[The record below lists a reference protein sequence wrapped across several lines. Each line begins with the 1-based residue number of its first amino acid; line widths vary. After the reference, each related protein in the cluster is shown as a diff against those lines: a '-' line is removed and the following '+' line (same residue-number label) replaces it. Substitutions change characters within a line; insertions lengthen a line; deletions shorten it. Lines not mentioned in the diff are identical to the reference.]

1 MVLVCN
7 ITDFQLAVH
16 FGSDLLNELLV
27 RYDSNLDGYG
37 SYTLIETGGWF
48 IEYCDKN
55 NLEENKDLFNFSKN
69 YLYGLVQFEF
79 ICTKEF
85 ALKWKLIK
93 KEIKNDIEFVSS
105 SVNSL
110 APSSLPSSSHPLNHR
125 V

>member
-55 NLEENKDLFNFSKN
+55 KKLLIWISTIYMYKR
-69 YLYGLVQFEF
+69 
-79 ICTKEF
+79 ICVVMETY
-85 ALKWKLIK
+85 
-93 KEIKNDIEFVSS
+93 
-105 SVNSL
+105 
-110 APSSLPSSSHPLNHR
+110 
-125 V
+125 